1 MNTAQKQWVRMI
13 HVAKTKLILDDNQY
27 RALLTGACG
36 LESSKDIKTWKQ
48 YESVMAAFVKLG
60 FEYKKTAPKEKRNPD
75 WITWKQE
82 KYIKGLWQL
91 VGRDKSDAALNS
103 FIERITGIAYID
115 WLMKPQA
122 ADVIVALRKMACEQ
136 GINPDRKD

>member
-1 MNTAQKQWVRMI
+1 
-13 HVAKTKLILDDNQY
+13 
-27 RALLTGACG
+27 
-36 LESSKDIKTWKQ
+36 
-48 YESVMAAFVKLG
+48 MAAFAKLG

-82 KYIKGLWQL
+82 KYIKGLWEL
-91 VGRDKSDAALNS
+91 VGRDKREAALNS
-103 FIERITGIAYID
+103 FIEHITGISYID

>member
-1 MNTAQKQWVRMI
+1 MI
-13 HVAKTKLILDDNQY
+13 HVAKTKLNLDDNQY

-36 LESSKDIKTWKQ
+36 VESSKDIKNWKQ
-48 YESVMAAFVKLG
+48 YESVMAAFAKLG
-60 FEYKKTAPKEKRNPD
+60 FVYKSKSYKAEIAPQEDRNPE
-75 WITWKQE
+75 WISEKQE

-91 VGRDKSDAALNS
+91 VGRDKRDAALNS

>member
-1 MNTAQKQWVRMI
+1 
-13 HVAKTKLILDDNQY
+13 
-27 RALLTGACG
+27 
-36 LESSKDIKTWKQ
+36 
-48 YESVMAAFVKLG
+48 MAAFAKLG

-91 VGRDKSDAALNS
+91 VGRDKREAALNS